1 MLAGEGILTL
11 KAYNLFMD
19 IEERKELILRN
30 TAETVTEEE
39 LDEILEKDEPV
50 AYCGYA
56 PTGTMHIGHFTT
68 ISKIA
73 DFVEAGVHFK
83 FLLADI
89 HAELDIEKSPR
100 KLVEARTEYYKK
112 AIKGMLEASGINED
126 DIEFVKGSDFQ
137 HSPEYQKGYMQL
149 MEEATV
155 NRMQRTVNEV
165 VRNNDGMKASGL
177 LYSAMQIM
185 DCAEPGLDVDIAY
198 GGRDQRRI
206 YMLGREV
213 LPKIGE
219 EKPTCL
225 FAPLLSGLTGG
236 KMSASDANSKISIHD
251 SAEELEDKVNDAFC
265 PQGEVEDN
273 GVLEYARYL
282 VFPILER
289 KGEEFTVERPEE
301 YGGNLTYESYNELE
315 EDFVSEELH
324 PQDLK
329 QAVGKSLADILTP
342 VREKFEEEDELM
354 DRAYPEEE

>member
-1 MLAGEGILTL
+1 MLV
-11 KAYNLFMD
+11 MD
-19 IEERKELILRN
+19 LEERKELVLRN
-30 TAETVTEEE
+30 TAETITEEE
-39 LDEILEKDEPV
+39 IDEVLEKDEPS

-83 FLLADI
+83 LLIADI

-112 AIKGMLEASGINED
+112 GIKAMLKASGISED
-126 DIEFVKGSDFQ
+126 DVEFVRGSDFQ
-137 HSPEYQKGYMQL
+137 HTAEYQKGYMQI
-149 MEEATV
+149 MEQSTV

-165 VRNNDGMKASGL
+165 VRNSDGMKASGL

-198 GGRDQRRI
+198 GGGDQRRI
-206 YMLGREV
+206 YMLAREV

-251 SAEELEDKVNDAFC
+251 STEEIEEKINEAFC
-265 PQGEVEDN
+265 PQGEVEEN

-289 KGEEFTVERPEE
+289 KGEEFKVERPEK
-301 YGGNLTYESYNELE
+301 YGGDLIYEDYQELE

-329 QAVGKSLADILTP
+329 QAVGTALAEILRP
-342 VREKFEEEDELM
+342 VRDKFEDEEELM
-354 DRAYPEEE
+354 SRAYPEE